1 MIRSASKTLFGTLDS
16 NDLDVINA
24 NMDKLFDDE
33 NKFKVIISNQT
44 ALIRKLVNSYSIS
57 RIEEI
62 SKRLRT
68 DRQIHERNELITAT
82 IIRADNSAHDL
93 RFQIDELI
101 KAIIMGKQKMVSPQ
115 LIDHEQFLDA

>member
-33 NKFKVIISNQT
+33 NKLKVIISSQT
-44 ALIRKLVNSYSIS
+44 ALIRKLVNSDSIS

-82 IIRADNSAHDL
+82 II
-93 RFQIDELI
+93 
-101 KAIIMGKQKMVSPQ
+101 
-115 LIDHEQFLDA
+115 

>member
-1 MIRSASKTLFGTLDS
+1 MIGSASKTLFGTLDS

-33 NKFKVIISNQT
+33 NKLKVIISSQT
-44 ALIRKLVNSYSIS
+44 ALIRKLVNSDSIS

-82 IIRADNSAHDL
+82 II
-93 RFQIDELI
+93 
-101 KAIIMGKQKMVSPQ
+101 
-115 LIDHEQFLDA
+115 